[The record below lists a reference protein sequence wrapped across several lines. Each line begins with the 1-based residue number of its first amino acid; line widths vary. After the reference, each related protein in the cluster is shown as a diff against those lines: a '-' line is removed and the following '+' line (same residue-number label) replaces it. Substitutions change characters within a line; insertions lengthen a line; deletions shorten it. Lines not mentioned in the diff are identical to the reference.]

1 VIPQAASA
9 QRAAPGRIIPAWF
22 DEDGFLEEPANW
34 TPELAEEL
42 AREAGIG
49 ELTSKHWEVIELV
62 RGRFFAIGALPVMRL
77 VCRRAGVDPG
87 QAHRL
92 FSGCKSLWR
101 IAGLPNP
108 GEEAKAYMS

>member
-1 VIPQAASA
+1 VIPQATSA
-9 QRAAPGRIIPAWF
+9 QRAARGRVIPAWF
-22 DEDGFLEEPANW
+22 DEDGFLEEPTNW
-34 TPELAEEL
+34 TPGLAQEL

-49 ELTSKHWEVIELV
+49 ELSSKHWEVIELV

-77 VCRRAGVDPG
+77 VCRKAGVDPS

-92 FSGCKSLWR
+92 FSGCRSLWR